1 MQQSPDLTNNTAEQ
15 EYLIKRLSKENTRD
29 LALLHSEVYS
39 TSVNEDYFIKKYDTA
54 YTGIEYIG
62 FVAYHK
68 NGLPIAYYGVIPCFI
83 TFQTATVLAAQSA
96 DTMTHPKHRYKGM
109 FVDLSKK
116 TFDLCKQNGIQ
127 LIFGFPNQNSY
138 HGAVHKLGWKQT
150 ETMQCFTMT
159 TRAFPFKKMLTVLGL
174 VRLYNSYMRYVVNK
188 YSIRSKAVNSSV
200 IADGFGGVYRNEA
213 FFSYKKYN
221 ETHVLIIGNSKIWIS
236 IRDSLIIGDMENVT
250 EKNFQ
255 MVIQS
260 IKRIARKLGIR
271 KIQFHCCKDTTLYNL
286 FSNSSRGIPSFPV
299 LFQDLNS
306 SVPIEKIKFTFAD
319 IDIF

>member
-1 MQQSPDLTNNTAEQ
+1 MQPSPDLTNNTAEQ
-15 EYLIKRLSKENTRD
+15 EYLIKRLSKESTKD

-68 NGLPIAYYGVIPCFI
+68 NGLPIAFYGVIPCFI
-83 TFQTATVLAAQSA
+83 TFQSRMVLAAQSA

-150 ETMQCFTMT
+150 ETMHCFTIAT
-159 TRAFPFKKMLTVLGL
+159 QAFPFKKILRVLRFG
-174 VRLYNSYMRYVVNK
+174 RLYNRYMRYVISK
-188 YSIRSKAVNSSV
+188 YSNGSKGVDNSV
-200 IADGFGGVYRNEA
+200 IADGFAGVYRNED

-221 ETHVLIIGNSKIWIS
+221 DTHVLIIGNSKIWIS
-236 IRDSLIIGDMENVT
+236 IKDSLNIGDMENIT

-255 MVIQS
+255 MAIEG
-260 IKRIARKLGIR
+260 IRTIARKLGIR
-271 KIQFHCCKDTTLYNL
+271 QIQFHCCKDTTLYNL
-286 FSNSSRGIPSFPV
+286 FSNSSNSIPSFPV
-299 LFQDLNS
+299 LFPDLNS
-306 SVPIEKIKFTFAD
+306 SVPIENIKFTFAD